1 MTYVELVKLASD
13 DQVRVLVAAVRQ
25 LHSSGRLHAALTREQ
40 WASAQD
46 LVDAVEKEATLR
58 VTASRARGLTEAVVL
73 RQGCEAHPCGET
85 KWGTVVAPAVERVG
99 R

>member
-13 DQVRVLVAAVRQ
+13 AQVRVLVAAVRQ
-25 LHSSGRLHAALTREQ
+25 LHSAGRLRAALTREQ

-46 LVDAVEKEATLR
+46 LVDAVEKEAALR

-73 RQGCEAHPCGET
+73 RQGREAHPSGEA
-85 KWGTVVAPAVERVG
+85 KRGTVVAPAVERVG